1 MHAHTM
7 KIGSNIIYIYKYL
20 YIYIILEFNAWF
32 SIGMSIFY
40 CNYVIVILG
49 YIEDTK
55 S

>member
-7 KIGSNIIYIYKYL
+7 KIVSNIIYINI
-20 YIYIILEFNAWF
+20 YIYIILEFNAWI